1 MQRPDRRRER
11 TRRQLSEAL
20 IALILERGYDAI
32 RIEDITE
39 RANLG
44 RATFYLHFTD
54 KQELLL
60 TTLQR
65 VVDEL
70 IAQIH
75 DLPPGQLTPG
85 VTTPALIAF
94 RHADANKALYR
105 VMLQSQVSGVVVG
118 RLRNYLAERVHEQ
131 MTTALS
137 TLDIQDKG
145 LLPLDVVSN
154 YVASSLLGL
163 INWWVER
170 ETDYDAE
177 QMAAM
182 FQQMNV
188 AALNAA
194 LNDISLT

>member
-75 DLPPGQLTPG
+75 DLPPGQVTPG

-137 TLDIQDKG
+137 TLDIHDKG

-163 INWWVER
+163 INWWLER
-170 ETDYDAE
+170 EIAYDAE